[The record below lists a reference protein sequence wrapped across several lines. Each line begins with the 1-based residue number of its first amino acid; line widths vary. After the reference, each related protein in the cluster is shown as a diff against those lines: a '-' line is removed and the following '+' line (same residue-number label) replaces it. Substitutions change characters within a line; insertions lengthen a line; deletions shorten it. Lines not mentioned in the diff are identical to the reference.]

1 MITIYHI
8 DEFVDKLSFH
18 NGTDSFKTTYDALL
32 KVASLNK
39 SATLSKFSSLRHLS
53 RMDCEASF
61 PKIGVTSELNFLMSF
76 VYCLSK
82 LLSGTPASEN

>member
-18 NGTDSFKTTYDALL
+18 IGTDSSSTTYDTLL
-32 KVASLNK
+32 KVTSLNK
-39 SATLSKFSSLRHLS
+39 SATFSKVSSLRHLS
-53 RMDCEASF
+53 RMDCEVSS

-76 VYCLSK
+76 VSCLSK